1 MIAVI
6 FEVQLRNGRAND
18 YLQAA
23 ERLRPL
29 LSEIDGFISIER
41 FASLSNPERLL
52 SLSYWR
58 DEQGIEAWRNLEAH
72 RSVQAE
78 ARRSIFADY
87 ELHIATVIRHYGM
100 NDRRDAPDDSRRA
113 HD

>member
-6 FEVQLRNGRAND
+6 FEVQPHSGKNAD

-41 FASLSNPERLL
+41 FESLSRPGRIL

-58 DEQGIEAWRNLEAH
+58 DEHAVQQWRNVEAH
-72 RSVQAE
+72 RIVQAE

-87 ELHIATVIRHYGM
+87 ELRVATIIRHYGM
-100 NDRRDAPDDSRRA
+100 NDRTAAPDDSRLA
-113 HD
+113 HE